1 MIILNKTINYKNPPF
16 IVAEISANHNNSLQ
30 RALKLVDEAT
40 KAGADAVKIQTYTA
54 ETITLDSKKKDF
66 LISDKKSLWYGKYL
80 YELYQKGSTPW
91 AWHKQIF
98 ERAKKNNI
106 ICFSTPFD
114 ETAVKFLKKFK
125 PPVYKVA
132 SFENNHVPLIKDIV
146 KTKKP
151 IIVSLGASTF
161 NEIQEI
167 VNNFKRYHFK
177 NFALL
182 KCTSAYPASVEES
195 NLKTILDIKKRFK
208 VEVGLSDHTPGIGV
222 AIAAIAFG
230 ASIIEKHFTLNKE
243 DGGLDDSF
251 SIDPTELS
259 NLVCESKRAW
269 ESKGKIYYGI
279 SKSEK
284 KSLMFKRSIY
294 SCKDIKKG
302 EKFSKNNL
310 KIVRPGYGILPKY
323 FDEMIGKRALKK
335 IDAASPIKK
344 NHYKKQTLKKSF

>member
-91 AWHKQIF
+91 VWHKQIF

-151 IIVSLGASTF
+151 IIVSLGVSTF
-161 NEIQEI
+161 NEIQEV

-269 ESKGKIYYGI
+269 KSIGKIFYGI

-284 KSLMFKRSIY
+284 GSLIFKRSIY
-294 SCKDIKKG
+294 ASKDIKKG
-302 EKFSKNNL
+302 EKFCKENI
-310 KIVRPGYGILPKY
+310 KVVRPNKGLNPKFFEKIL
-323 FDEMIGKRALKK
+323 GKKCCK
-335 IDAASPIKK
+335 NIKK
-344 NHYKKQTLKKSF
+344 AFPLKFIHVKI

>member
-1 MIILNKTINYKNPPF
+1 MIIKNRHINQKNPPF

-30 RALKLVDEAT
+30 RALKLVDEAK

-54 ETITLDSKKKDF
+54 DTITLNSKKKDF

-91 AWHKQIF
+91 EWHKQIF

-106 ICFSTPFD
+106 ICFSSPFD
-114 ETAVKFLKKFK
+114 ETAVDFLKKFRS
-125 PPVYKVA
+125 PVYKVA
-132 SFENNHVPLIKDIV
+132 SFENNHVPLIKYII

-151 IIVSLGASTF
+151 IIVSLGASTL
-161 NEIQEI
+161 NEIKEM
-167 VNNFKRYHFK
+167 VNNFKKYNFK

-195 NLKTILDIKKRFK
+195 NLKTILDIKKKFN

-230 ASIIEKHFTLNKE
+230 ASIIEKHFTLNKN

-269 ESKGKIYYGI
+269 KSIGKKFYGI

-284 KSLMFKRSIY
+284 GSLIFKRSIY
-294 SCKDIKKG
+294 TSKDIKKG
-302 EKFSKNNL
+302 EQFSLSNIKIIRPNKGLEPKFFEKILGKKSNKN
-310 KIVRPGYGILPKY
+310 
-323 FDEMIGKRALKK
+323 
-335 IDAASPIKK
+335 IKK
-344 NHYKKQTLKKSF
+344 ATPLKFNHFKI